1 MIKAEV
7 SSAPSQEEVT
17 GDTVP
22 ESFGIVIFGASG
34 DLSNRKLIPALFKL
48 SQAGLLP
55 MKWYVVGLGRSE
67 MSDAE
72 FRRISK
78 ESIKSISKKKT
89 VSSRLIE
96 EFCKRLHYLSGNSQE
111 AAYYHHLSLRLN
123 QLDEEYGTSGSRLFY
138 LATPPSLYTAIIRQL
153 GGAGLHTPNSEDGWR
168 RIIIEKPF
176 GYDLPSAQK
185 LDEEIRQVF
194 REDQVYRIDHY
205 LGKETV
211 QNILFLRFANAIFEP
226 IWDRRYIDHIQITV
240 AEDLGID
247 HRAGYYEHAGAL
259 RDMFQNHLFQL
270 LCLVSMEPPASF
282 DADAV
287 RDERLKVIKA
297 LRPIPLDRIDEF
309 AVRGQYDAGVI
320 NCEQAVG
327 YRSEKGVKPDSKTE
341 TFVALKLHI
350 DNWPGALRDMFQN
363 HLFQL
368 LCLVSMEPP
377 ASFDADAVRDERLKV
392 IKALRPIPLD
402 RIDEFAV
409 RGQYDAGV
417 INCEQAVGYRSE
429 KGVKPDSKT
438 ETFVALKLHID
449 NWRWQ
454 GVRFYLRSG
463 KRLPSR
469 VAEIAIEFKRVPH
482 LLFKRAIPEHLE
494 ANTLV
499 IRIQPDE
506 GICLT
511 FQAKHP
517 GTKLCL
523 DSVTMDFDYKASF
536 DVASPEAYERLL
548 LDCIIGDQT
557 LFSRNDWLELSWAFL
572 SPILK
577 HWEETPAPD
586 FPNYFAGSW
595 GPKTATELIERDHR
609 YWRQP

>member
-350 DNWPGALRDMFQN
+350 DNW
-363 HLFQL
+363 
-368 LCLVSMEPP
+368 
-377 ASFDADAVRDERLKV
+377 
-392 IKALRPIPLD
+392 
-402 RIDEFAV
+402 
-409 RGQYDAGV
+409 
-417 INCEQAVGYRSE
+417 
-429 KGVKPDSKT
+429 
-438 ETFVALKLHID
+438 
-449 NWRWQ
+449 RWQ